1 MGMGFNI
8 ANPIGTGT
16 DQELLEF
23 TRAAIAQITLHG
35 KAYTQSGK
43 QLTREDLKSLREQV
57 VWLEGRIA
65 ADSAGGRSG
74 GGKVNYAKRKRAL

>member
-1 MGMGFNI
+1 MAFNL

-16 DQELLEF
+16 DAELLEF

-35 KAYTQSGK
+35 KAYTQSGR

-57 VWLEGRIA
+57 EWLEGRINA
-65 ADSAGGRSG
+65 ESATTSG
-74 GGKVNYAKRKRAL
+74 GGKSNYAVRKRPL

>member
-1 MGMGFNI
+1 MGLNL

-16 DQELLEF
+16 DAELLEF

-35 KAYTQSGK
+35 KAYTLGGR

-57 VWLEGRIA
+57 EWLEARIA
-65 ADSAGGRSG
+65 ADAAAGSG
-74 GGKVNYAKRKRAL
+74 GGNKVNHVVRKRPL